1 VDVGSRDT
9 YSKEGKEGVGYDDE
23 IISPYHNPAILSN
36 RIDRCAV
43 EFYIHAIFVDII
55 TSDLLHLI
63 EGLLVSKDQTIIF
76 SVKGL
81 MPIKRWHALTGN
93 TRTY

>member
-23 IISPYHNPAILSN
+23 IISPYHNPATLSN
-36 RIDRCAV
+36 SVDGCAV
-43 EFYIHAIFVDII
+43 EFYVHAVFIDIL
-55 TSDLLHLI
+55 TSDLFHLI
-63 EGLLVSKDQTIIF
+63 ERLLVSKDQTIIF

-81 MPIKRWHALTGN
+81 MPIEQWHALTGD
-93 TRTY
+93 TGTY